1 MKKSILLA
9 TVVTCLAFS
18 NIKAQT
24 VSGTKLSDIR
34 SDYIEIRAVTSTFND
49 NIWIALH
56 FGQKAEYLDDAYIKG
71 PDGKKLAFNSAIDCV
86 NKMKNYGYEL
96 FQAYSEQNGKDS
108 GRSVYIL
115 KRK

>member
-9 TVVTCLAFS
+9 TVIACLAFC
-18 NIKAQT
+18 NVKAQT
-24 VSGTKLSDIR
+24 VNGTKLSDIR
-34 SDYIEIRAVTSTFND
+34 SDYIEIRAITSTFSD
-49 NIWIALH
+49 NLWIALY
-56 FGQKAEYLDDAYIKG
+56 FGQKVEYLDDAYIKG
-71 PDGKKLAFNSAIDCV
+71 ADGKKLAFNSAIDCV

-96 FQAYSEQNGKDS
+96 FQAYSEQNGKDM